1 MRATLEQGYIVIL
14 PALLVER
21 GHQRAVPVGAGSS
34 GDGAGQSANATR
46 WHRTLK

>member
-1 MRATLEQGYIVIL
+1 MRATLGQGYIVIL

-21 GHQRAVPVGAGSS
+21 DHQRAAPVAS